1 MLGLE
6 SSSALSWNWRISLFP
21 RLWSAVVLL
30 LLSYSPRR
38 GESFVQTRGSIAGLG
53 RGIYGLGRA
62 RVSTLPL
69 RKPQGGGLRMDARS
83 CAPEITDDD
92 FETEVLNE
100 DRPVLVFFR
109 APWCGPCRM
118 VGPIVDEVIAD
129 HGGKLKVLELCTD
142 ENPKTVAE
150 FKIRNIPT
158 LMLFNERKSVLTVVG
173 AVPKSAL
180 VSSIK
185 KHMDL

>member
-1 MLGLE
+1 
-6 SSSALSWNWRISLFP
+6 
-21 RLWSAVVLL
+21 
-30 LLSYSPRR
+30 
-38 GESFVQTRGSIAGLG
+38 
-53 RGIYGLGRA
+53 
-62 RVSTLPL
+62 
-69 RKPQGGGLRMDARS
+69 MDARS
-83 CAPEITDDD
+83 CAPEITDES
-92 FETEVLNE
+92 FEEEVLKE

-118 VGPIVDEVIAD
+118 VGPIVDEVIAE
-129 HGGKLKVLELCTD
+129 HGEKLKVLELCTD

-150 FKIRNIPT
+150 FNIRNIPT
-158 LMLFNERKSVLTVVG
+158 LMLFSERKSVMTVVG